1 LRLRGRAAGRA
12 FVLALLAGLLTGGL
26 AQADVA
32 PGGPEQLTIG
42 DATRKMRKAVV
53 ELDAITDT
61 SRAETIGAAVFA
73 QRLQDV
79 RVLFVGEE
87 HTNGEFHRVQ
97 LAAIAALHA
106 AGRKVIVGLEMF
118 PWDPQPALDRWT
130 RGELDES
137 RLLDES
143 RWYEVWSH
151 HFGHYREIFEF
162 ARDHRLRMVGLNAPR
177 EVVRDVRA
185 KGFDALAP
193 EVRRRMP
200 PQIDT
205 TNAEHRQLVRS
216 YFDADDPLHA
226 KMTPE
231 QQEGVYLA
239 QLTWDASMGW
249 QAGQALS
256 VPADPRE
263 IVVVLIG
270 GGHVAYG
277 LGAERQLRSGFKG
290 RTASLIPVTVRSST
304 KSAMVSASY
313 ADFLWGVP
321 QTAQPTLPVLG
332 VSLMGRIGKEP
343 TKVIQID
350 AGSTADRAGVR
361 VGDVLRE
368 LDGAKI
374 DGTASLQRKV
384 GDYRWGDSA
393 TLRLEREGQMVTLPL
408 DFRRKPD

>member
-1 LRLRGRAAGRA
+1 MALRGLPQRRI
-12 FVLALLAGLLTGGL
+12 LAITLLAGLLTGGQWAMAETVRPYEHL
-26 AQADVA
+26 H
-32 PGGPEQLTIG
+32 IG
-42 DATRKMRKAVV
+42 DPARRDRVARV

-61 SRAETIGAAVFA
+61 ASGQQIGAAA
-73 QRLQDV
+73 LAEKLRDV
-79 RVLFVGEE
+79 RVLFIGEE

-106 AGRKVIVGLEMF
+106 AGRKVILGLEMF
-118 PWDPQPALDRWT
+118 PWDPQPALERWS
-130 RGELDES
+130 RGELTEPQ
-137 RLLDES
+137 LLDES

-151 HFGHYREIFEF
+151 HYGHYREIFAF
-162 ARDHRLRMVGLNAPR
+162 ARDQRLRIVGLNAPR

-193 EVRRRMP
+193 EIRRRMP
-200 PQIDT
+200 PTIDLGNT
-205 TNAEHRQLVRS
+205 EHRTLVQA

-226 KMTPE
+226 KMSAE
-231 QQEGVYLA
+231 QQEGVYRA
-239 QLTWDASMGW
+239 QVTWDASMGW

-256 VPADPRE
+256 TPNDPRE

-277 LGAERQLRSGFKG
+277 LGAERQLRSAFKG
-290 RTASLIPVTVRSST
+290 RTATLIPVTVT
-304 KSAMVSASY
+304 YGATNTEVSAAY
-313 ADFLWGVP
+313 ANFLWGVP

-350 AGSTADRAGVR
+350 AGSTADRAGMK
-361 VGDVLRE
+361 VGDILRE
-368 LDGAKI
+368 LDGVKI
-374 DGTASLQRKV
+374 DGTAALQRKI

-393 TLRLEREGQMVTLPL
+393 KLRIERDTQSLTLPI
-408 DFRRKPD
+408 DFRRQPQ